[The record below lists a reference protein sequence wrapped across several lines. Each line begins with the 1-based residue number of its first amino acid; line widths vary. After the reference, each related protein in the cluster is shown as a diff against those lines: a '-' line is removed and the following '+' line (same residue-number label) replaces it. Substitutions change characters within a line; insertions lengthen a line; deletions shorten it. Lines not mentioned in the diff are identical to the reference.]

1 MQENQNLEN
10 GSLGGDEA
18 KLREE
23 LAAMTK
29 KATDLEV
36 MVMIMMIM
44 GMVIMIYHHVVVMV
58 MMIIIMTII
67 TL

>member
-1 MQENQNLEN
+1 MQFTFQENQNLEN
-10 GSLGGDEA
+10 GSLGGDET

-36 MVMIMMIM
+36 VM
-44 GMVIMIYHHVVVMV
+44 GMIVR
-58 MMIIIMTII
+58 
-67 TL
+67 